1 MVQYVFTC
9 RIVHVCTWYLYIPP
23 SLPPP
28 SCLLFPL
35 PLQDAIPMVQQM
47 KYNPMFQPAM
57 MQVFGKT
64 LICRDIDKASYF
76 AKNTNHDCITL
87 DGMLDN
93 LNTQCSASMY
103 NVQHMYM
110 YIACSLRLIW
120 LTSFALAYVEVHVLH
135 GHVTICLSF

>member
-1 MVQYVFTC
+1 MVQCVFTC
-9 RIVHVCTWYLYIPP
+9 RIVHVCTWVLYIPP
-23 SLPPP
+23 LLPPP
-28 SCLLFPL
+28 SRLLFPL
-35 PLQDAIPMVQQM
+35 PRQDAIPMVQQM

-87 DGMLDN
+87 DGMLIRSVVPP
-93 LNTQCSASMY
+93 CIY

-110 YIACSLRLIW
+110 YIACSLRLI
-120 LTSFALAYVEVHVLH
+120 
-135 GHVTICLSF
+135 